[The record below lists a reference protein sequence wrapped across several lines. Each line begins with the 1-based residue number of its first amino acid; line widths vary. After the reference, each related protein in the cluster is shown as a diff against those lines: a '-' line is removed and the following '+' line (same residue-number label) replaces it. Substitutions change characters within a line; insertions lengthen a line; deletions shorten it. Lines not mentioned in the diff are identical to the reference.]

1 MNKAY
6 NTEYRLGSIFLV
18 LIFIVPFLMAGYVLV
33 YKVKEKPNNTIT
45 TIERGFVDGFEYSIF
60 VDKTNGKRY
69 MLRGGSV
76 TPLDEFVEKK

>member
-1 MNKAY
+1 MNSC
-6 NTEYRLGSIFLV
+6 TIEYRLGSVFLA
-18 LIFIVPFLMAGYVLV
+18 LIFIVPFLMAGYVLM
-33 YKVKEKPNNTIT
+33 YKVKEKPHNTMT

-76 TPLDEFVEKK
+76 TPLDELFKK